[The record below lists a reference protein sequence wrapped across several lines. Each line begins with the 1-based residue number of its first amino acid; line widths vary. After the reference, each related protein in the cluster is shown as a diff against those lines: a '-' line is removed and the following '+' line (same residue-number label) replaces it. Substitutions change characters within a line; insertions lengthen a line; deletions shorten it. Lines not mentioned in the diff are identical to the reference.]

1 MFFSIFAPF
10 IVQKNHRKM
19 LQNNHFSLKIT
30 AEMFGGLGYFVSKQA
45 SKQVS
50 KQASKQASKRLYNI
64 KGTGARSAARDRA
77 TSSHPAACVSTRQD
91 GNSLCIM
98 PFPLR

>member
-45 SKQVS
+45 SKQ
-50 KQASKQASKRLYNI
+50 ASMQASKRLYNI